1 MYILRDI
8 PIDMAL
14 TMTTIVPTI
23 EENVPLPKSAS
34 EAMPELSL
42 KESLDMHARTIK
54 LVADLNGSPIAPT
67 EEDKDQARA
76 LAKEIIQ
83 NPRANIDLAQYK
95 NEVLSYMAGMIAEYD
110 QMLVKDLAELKL
122 FVVNQLVETVIQ
134 AKDQKT
140 KVAALSKLGEID
152 GVDAFKKRS
161 EVTVKVQPL
170 EEVEKELFE
179 IIGSLKSNVIDV
191 EAKRID

>member
-1 MYILRDI
+1 
-8 PIDMAL
+8 
-14 TMTTIVPTI
+14 MTTIVPTI
-23 EENVPLPKSAS
+23 EEDVPLPKSAT
-34 EAMPELSL
+34 EAMPDISL

-54 LVADLNGSPIAPT
+54 LVADLNGTPLAPS
-67 EEDKDQARA
+67 EEDKDEARE
-76 LAKEIIQ
+76 LAKRIIA
-83 NPRANIDLAQYK
+83 NPKENINLAQYK
-95 NEVLSYMAGMIAEYD
+95 NEVLAYMAGMIAEYD

-122 FVVNQLVETVIQ
+122 FVVNQLVETVMH

-140 KVAALSKLGEID
+140 KVAALTKLGEVD

-179 IIGSLKSNVIDV
+179 IIGSLKSNTIDV
-191 EAKRID
+191 DFKEVWVKYSPPKT

>member
-1 MYILRDI
+1 
-8 PIDMAL
+8 
-14 TMTTIVPTI
+14 MTTIVPTI
-23 EENVPLPKSAS
+23 EENITLPKTAA
-34 EAMPELSL
+34 EAMPELSV

-54 LVADLNGSPIAPT
+54 LVADLNGTPLVPT
-67 EEDKDQARA
+67 EEDKDQART
-76 LAKEIIQ
+76 LAKKIID
-83 NPRANIDLAQYK
+83 NPRENVDLTQYK
-95 NEVLSYMAGMIAEYD
+95 NEVLAYMAGMIAEYD

-122 FVVNQLVETVIQ
+122 FVVNQLVETVMQ

-140 KVAALSKLGEID
+140 KVAALTKLGEVD

>member
-1 MYILRDI
+1 
-8 PIDMAL
+8 
-14 TMTTIVPTI
+14 MTTNNIIVPEI
-23 EENVPLPKSAS
+23 EENVALPKSAA

-54 LVADLNGSPIAPT
+54 LVSDLNGTPLNPS
-67 EEDKDQARA
+67 EEDKDEARE
-76 LAKEIIQ
+76 LAKQILA
-83 NPRANIDLAQYK
+83 NPKENINLAQYK
-95 NEVLSYMAGMIAEYD
+95 NEVLAYMAGMIAEYD

-122 FVVNQLVETVIQ
+122 FVVNQLVETVLH

-140 KVAALSKLGEID
+140 KVAAITKLGEVD

-161 EVTVKVQPL
+161 EVTVKVQPI

-179 IIGSLKSNVIDV
+179 MLGSLKHNAIDV
-191 EAKRID
+191 EVKEVK

>member
-1 MYILRDI
+1 MC
-8 PIDMAL
+8 
-14 TMTTIVPTI
+14 
-23 EENVPLPKSAS
+23 SS
-34 EAMPELSL
+34 
-42 KESLDMHARTIK
+42 
-54 LVADLNGSPIAPT
+54 DL
-67 EEDKDQARA
+67 
-76 LAKEIIQ
+76 LAKQIIE
-83 NPRANIDLAQYK
+83 NPKENINLAQYK
-95 NEVLSYMAGMIAEYD
+95 NEVLAYMAGMIAEYD

>member
-1 MYILRDI
+1 
-8 PIDMAL
+8 
-14 TMTTIVPTI
+14 MTTIVPTI
-23 EENVPLPKSAS
+23 EENVPLPKAAS

-76 LAKEIIQ
+76 LVKEIIQ

-122 FVVNQLVETVIQ
+122 FVVNQLVETVLH

-140 KVAALSKLGEID
+140 KVTALTKLGEVD

-179 IIGSLKSNVIDV
+179 IIGSLKPNTIDV
-191 EAKRID
+191 DFKEV

>member
-1 MYILRDI
+1 
-8 PIDMAL
+8 
-14 TMTTIVPTI
+14 
-23 EENVPLPKSAS
+23 
-34 EAMPELSL
+34 MPDVSL

-54 LVADLNGSPIAPT
+54 LVADLNGTPLAPS
-67 EEDKDQARA
+67 EEDKDEARE
-76 LAKEIIQ
+76 LAKRIIA
-83 NPRANIDLAQYK
+83 NPKENINLAQYK
-95 NEVLSYMAGMIAEYD
+95 NEVLAYMAGMIAEYD

-122 FVVNQLVETVIQ
+122 FVVNQLVETVMH

-140 KVAALSKLGEID
+140 KVAALTKLGEVD

-179 IIGSLKSNVIDV
+179 IIGSLKPHTIDV
-191 EAKRID
+191 DFKEV